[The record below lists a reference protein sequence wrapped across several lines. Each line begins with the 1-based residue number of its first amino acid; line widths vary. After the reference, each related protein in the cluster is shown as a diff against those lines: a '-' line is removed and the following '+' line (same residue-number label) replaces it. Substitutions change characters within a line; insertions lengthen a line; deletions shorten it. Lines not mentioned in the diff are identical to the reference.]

1 MTGQP
6 TSHPPRRDNPAWRS
20 LAIFLAFLLCSGA
33 GLAAESTPA
42 AATERFTVMT
52 WNIWQGGRG
61 ADPVEGPRRIAK
73 AILVFPPDL
82 VAIQETYGSGALL
95 AAETGYR
102 FLGRGTNVSILSRFP
117 IVEDISVDDP
127 FRCVGALVELPDQT
141 RVAFYSIWLPYAEDI
156 WVAGSRAGRSAE
168 ALAAACEPSAV
179 AIDRIERAIRER
191 LKDDRYAGVPIIL
204 AGDMN
209 APSHLDYG
217 EVSEDQYGIVV
228 PWRATLLLAERGWR
242 DAERDGLRHIDRVR
256 DRTWSPRFPEQEADR
271 IDMIH
276 LLDDRRDAIER
287 SEQPFRTEWVGRR
300 DELQGGKGE
309 AQNEAQN
316 EAQILSDHAPVLVGF
331 RRTEVAKSSAQLRVV
346 TSNIR
351 HGRGMDNEVNL
362 ERIAARL
369 NSLNADVIALQEVD
383 LSVARSGSVNQAAW
397 LGSRLALRPA
407 FGAFMALEPEA
418 GPGRG
423 RYGCAIL
430 SRHPI
435 VATRS
440 LRLPEGNEPR
450 VALEVDVRLP
460 DDTVVTIINV
470 HFDWVDDDRFRFAQ
484 AERVV
489 ARIREL
495 AASGRH
501 GVLLGDLNDGPTSR
515 TLALVRRVAS
525 EAAKPAGA
533 SATFPAPEPTQEI
546 DYVFAWPMDAWV
558 AEDVRVVDERVA
570 SDHRPVAA
578 TLRRVGSV
586 GGVAQD

>member
-1 MTGQP
+1 MP
-6 TSHPPRRDNPAWRS
+6 HPAWRS
-20 LAIFLAFLLCSGA
+20 IAICLLLLLGVRVGA
-33 GLAAESTPA
+33 AAATTPA
-42 AATERFTVMT
+42 APTERFSVMA

-61 ADPVEGPRRIAK
+61 ADPVDGPRRIAR
-73 AILVFPPDL
+73 AILAFPPDL

-95 AAETGYR
+95 AAETGYH

-127 FRCVGALVELPDQT
+127 FRCVGALVELPDRT

-156 WVAGSRAGRSAE
+156 WVPGSRAGKSAE
-168 ALAAACEPSAV
+168 TLAAACEPSAV

-191 LKDDRYAGVPIIL
+191 LRDDRYAGVPIIL

-217 EVSEDQYGIVV
+217 EVSQDQYGVVV
-228 PWRATLLLAERGWR
+228 PWRTTLLLAERGWR
-242 DAERDGLRHIDRVR
+242 DAERDGLRSIDRQR

-276 LLDDRRDAIER
+276 LLDDGRDADKR
-287 SEQPFRTEWVGRR
+287 GVQPFRTEWVGRR
-300 DELQGGKGE
+300 DELQGGKQE
-309 AQNEAQN
+309 AHHEAS
-316 EAQILSDHAPVLVGF
+316 ILSDHAPVLVGF
-331 RRTEVAKSSAQLRVV
+331 RRTDVAKASAHLRVV

-351 HGRGMDNEVNL
+351 HGRGMDNEVDL

-369 NSLNADVIALQEVD
+369 NSLDADVIALQEVD
-383 LSVARSGSVNQAAW
+383 LAVTRSGSVNQAAS
-397 LGSRLALRPA
+397 LGARLAMRPA
-407 FGAFMALEPEA
+407 FGAFMTLEPDA
-418 GPGRG
+418 GIGRG

-440 LRLPEGNEPR
+440 LRLPDGNEPR
-450 VALEVDVRLP
+450 VALEVDIRLP

-484 AERVV
+484 TERVV

-495 AASGRH
+495 IASGRQ
-501 GVLLGDLNDGPTSR
+501 GVLLGDFNDGPTSR
-515 TLALVRRVAS
+515 TIALVREVAS
-525 EAAKPAGA
+525 EATKPAGA
-533 SATFPAPEPTQEI
+533 SATYPAPEPTQEI
-546 DYVFAWPMDAWV
+546 DYVFAWPLDAWV

-578 TLRRVGSV
+578 TLRRVT
-586 GGVAQD
+586 GGDAAKHD